1 MVFVDTGAWFALSVT
16 SDADHVRAK
25 GFIAQN
31 RERLVT
37 TDFVVDELLT
47 LFVVREQKSKGIIW
61 LQDVL
66 DRGGVEV
73 IRVEPA
79 DFEAAR
85 GVYEQF
91 VDKAW
96 SFTDCT
102 SYVVMQ
108 RLRIGKA
115 FAFDEHYRQF
125 ATVLVLP

>member
-16 SDADHVRAK
+16 SDPDHVRAK

-47 LFVVREQKSKGIIW
+47 LFVVRGKPKGIVW
-61 LQDVL
+61 LRDVF
-66 DRGGVEV
+66 DRDGVEV

-85 GVYEQF
+85 RVYEQF
-91 VDKAW
+91 ADKAW